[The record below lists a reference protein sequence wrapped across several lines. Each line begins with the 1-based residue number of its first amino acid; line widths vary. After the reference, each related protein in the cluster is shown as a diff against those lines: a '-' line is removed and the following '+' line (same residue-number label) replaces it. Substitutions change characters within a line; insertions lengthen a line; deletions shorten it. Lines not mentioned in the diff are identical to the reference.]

1 MSCIR
6 DRWLDFA
13 SNLKCHS
20 SCCNRVN
27 IYNPKSSCVQTGEIW
42 NKWARCTTP
51 RTESPREE
59 RASQQSCGPSFKRG
73 ETMFF
78 TPKNK

>member
-1 MSCIR
+1 MFYNLFANLISCIR

-13 SNLKCHS
+13 TNLKCHS

-51 RTESPREE
+51 RTESP
-59 RASQQSCGPSFKRG
+59 SFKRD
-73 ETMFF
+73 ETTFF